1 MRTMRTKTWFYL
13 RLYACCD
20 GESLAH
26 GPPENIFAFEGG
38 DVILPCS
45 FNITASSDFP
55 TVEWSK
61 EDLKPNVVFLYRD
74 GCETYEMKD
83 RAFEYRTSLIPKELK
98 NGNISLRIS
107 NVRLSDA
114 GTYQCMTL
122 GRNMRRSIK
131 KIELTVFFEP
141 KLSVVSAECGG
152 LTLQCEAKS
161 SLSEPEIT
169 FLDDLGNNI
178 AAEEAKRDEDA
189 GGIYTVRRRVTLH
202 SATNSITCRVYQP
215 EFSLAKDQRMLIP
228 ADFRRCC
235 FLIGISCVAVTLFLS
250 VLVAG
255 CVWKMCG
262 KSGKCSVNLP
272 ENILAFEGGDVI
284 LPCSFNITAN
294 SVFPNV
300 EWSKEDLE
308 PNVVFLYRDGCETVE
323 MKNPV
328 FQYRTS
334 FIPKELKNGNI
345 SVRISNVQLSDAG
358 RYQCMTLWRNAPRD
372 VTTVELIVGRVSE
385 PKLSVI
391 STDCG
396 GLTVQCEANYSLPEP
411 EITFLDDQ
419 GIELPAEDPRRDKD
433 DRGNYTVRRR
443 VTLHSATNSI
453 TCRVQQPESNLYRDT
468 NIPIPADSMRFC
480 FLTTIISVGGTLF
493 VLELVG
499 GLAVWLWKICGK
511 SEEDKLS
518 GTRRVSDQSASSITI
533 ERSHLEQINCA
544 DNVESGIIETLQRE
558 VALLKLE
565 LYERNQTIHQLLS
578 GGVSRASLEFTKP
591 LFPHFTQTLNTSI
604 LISDHIPNPVL
615 PTHDKPPTSASFS
628 QNMGPTPAIQKQNSN
643 PTVHRRNSSP
653 AALSVVG
660 SHSSFAKRSKKKLSQ
675 SSSESYAQPDQK
687 FARIKR
693 RHSLQISSTTL
704 STNRYTL
711 LADVT
716 EESEPLI

>member
-1 MRTMRTKTWFYL
+1 MYYRVFLVSALLT
-13 RLYACCD
+13 CCA

-262 KSGKCSVNLP
+262 KSAK
-272 ENILAFEGGDVI
+272 A
-284 LPCSFNITAN
+284 
-294 SVFPNV
+294 
-300 EWSKEDLE
+300 
-308 PNVVFLYRDGCETVE
+308 
-323 MKNPV
+323 
-328 FQYRTS
+328 Q
-334 FIPKELKNGNI
+334 
-345 SVRISNVQLSDAG
+345 
-358 RYQCMTLWRNAPRD
+358 
-372 VTTVELIVGRVSE
+372 
-385 PKLSVI
+385 
-391 STDCG
+391 
-396 GLTVQCEANYSLPEP
+396 
-411 EITFLDDQ
+411 
-419 GIELPAEDPRRDKD
+419 
-433 DRGNYTVRRR
+433 
-443 VTLHSATNSI
+443 
-453 TCRVQQPESNLYRDT
+453 
-468 NIPIPADSMRFC
+468 
-480 FLTTIISVGGTLF
+480 
-493 VLELVG
+493 
-499 GLAVWLWKICGK
+499 K
-511 SEEDKLS
+511 S
-518 GTRRVSDQSASSITI
+518 
-533 ERSHLEQINCA
+533 
-544 DNVESGIIETLQRE
+544 
-558 VALLKLE
+558 
-565 LYERNQTIHQLLS
+565 
-578 GGVSRASLEFTKP
+578 VSRQESDMSV
-591 LFPHFTQTLNTSI
+591 NTSI
-604 LISDHIPNPVL
+604 LEGQSFLGVSFNIDNVVNSSNEELERELDRLRSELLEQKQTNSELQNKLKSLDSNIRPVVCQDTQPKVGRSAPEYSLTDFDPNPITNNHTSE
-615 PTHDKPPTSASFS
+615 PTASIHKHPPKSSNIC
-628 QNMGPTPAIQKQNSN
+628 QKNHPQPNIQKQNQNLVSWN
-643 PTVHRRNSSP
+643 HAPNRTRSSP
-653 AALSVVG
+653 ARLSIPPLL
-660 SHSSFAKRSKKKLSQ
+660 SSSSKKTQVPKGRSQ
-675 SSSESYAQPDQK
+675 SDPIAPLHDLNSTELHQRYHQSSPLC
-687 FARIKR
+687 F
-693 RHSLQISSTTL
+693 
-704 STNRYTL
+704 NRYSP
-711 LADVT
+711 LANLKEDPELVKT
-716 EESEPLI
+716 RRKTTKQF